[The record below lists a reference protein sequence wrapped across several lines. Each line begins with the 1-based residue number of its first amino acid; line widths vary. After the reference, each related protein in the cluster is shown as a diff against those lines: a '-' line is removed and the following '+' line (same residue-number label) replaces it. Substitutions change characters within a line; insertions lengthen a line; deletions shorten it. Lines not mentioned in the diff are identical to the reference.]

1 MRPMISLVLL
11 ILPWGCGG
19 TGSSSPT
26 PVPAP
31 TPTTCPIPT
40 AKTSPSFAT
49 DLVPA
54 LQSSC
59 GAAATSCHGG
69 TSPTGHVM
77 YSGTPAE
84 LHARLVNAVPVNAPT
99 GQGWLLVKPGDPA
112 HSWIL
117 EKVTKDQPGG
127 SGYGTRMPQAA
138 PNLCQPTVDTLT
150 AWINAGAPSN

>member
-69 TSPTGHVM
+69 TSPTGHVL
-77 YSGTPAE
+77 S
-84 LHARLVNAVPVNAPT
+84 LIH
-99 GQGWLLVKPGDPA
+99 
-112 HSWIL
+112 I
-117 EKVTKDQPGG
+117 
-127 SGYGTRMPQAA
+127 
-138 PNLCQPTVDTLT
+138 
-150 AWINAGAPSN
+150 